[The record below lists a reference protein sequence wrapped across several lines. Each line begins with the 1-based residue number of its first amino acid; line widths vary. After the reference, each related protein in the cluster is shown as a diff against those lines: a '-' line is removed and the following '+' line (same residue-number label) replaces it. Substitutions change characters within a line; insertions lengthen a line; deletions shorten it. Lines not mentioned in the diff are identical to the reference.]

1 MRTVSRREFLKLSAA
16 GAAGALALPKWSS
29 AAEPPAGAKPNI
41 VHIILDDWGYYEASC
56 MGHPTLA
63 TPNID
68 RLAKEGMRLP
78 QMNAGGPV
86 CGPSRCALLTGLH
99 TGHCS
104 VRDNPGGTPI
114 RAEEV
119 TFGQVLKGAGY
130 ATGGFGK
137 WGIGDRG
144 TTGVPEKH
152 GFDVFFGY
160 YHQVHAHSY
169 YPNYLLRNSEKV
181 PLPGNTGD
189 LQNGQTYS
197 QYLIVREALSFIR
210 ANKDKPFFAYLP
222 WTPPHGT
229 FAIPET
235 DPAWQKYKDQ
245 PAAKLQEKT
254 GLVAKPQAK
263 AHLVRLAMIEMVDR
277 QVGEVLA
284 LLKEL
289 GLEDRTL
296 VMLSGDNG
304 SVPEA
309 HVRDAKTGKAFRGY
323 KGSLYEGGLRVFFAA
338 MWPGKIKPGTVSE
351 QVCYFPDVFATIA
364 DLAGAKPPDVCDG
377 LSLVPTLLGED
388 KAGKKQAQ
396 HEFLYWEFGN
406 ETAVRMGDWKAVRHT
421 GKKAGGWEL
430 YDLAHDAEEANDVA
444 KDHADIVAKIDAL
457 ATAAHKP
464 VQPGSVLDAEA
475 GFKNHKAT

>member
-1 MRTVSRREFLKLSAA
+1 MNAVNRREFLKWSAA
-16 GAAGALALPKWSS
+16 GAAALALPKWLN
-29 AAEPPAGAKPNI
+29 AAEAAGAKPNF
-41 VHIILDDWGYYEASC
+41 VHIVLDDWGYYEASC
-56 MGHPTLA
+56 MGHPTLV

-68 RLAKEGMRLP
+68 RVAKEGMRFT
-78 QMNAGGPV
+78 QASAGGPV
-86 CGPSRCALLTGLH
+86 CAPSRCTLMTGLH
-99 TGHCS
+99 LGHCS

-114 RAEEV
+114 RADDV
-119 TFGQVLKGAGY
+119 TLGQVLKDAGY

-181 PLPGNTGD
+181 ALPGNTGD
-189 LQNGQTYS
+189 LQKGQTYS
-197 QYLIVREALSFIR
+197 QYLIFSEALNFIR
-210 ANKDKPFFAYLP
+210 ANKDKPFYAYLP

-254 GLVAKPQAK
+254 GLAAKPQEK
-263 AHLVRLAMIEMVDR
+263 ANLVRLAMIEMVDR
-277 QVGEVLA
+277 QIGEVLA

-296 VMLSGDNG
+296 VLVSGDNG
-304 SVPEA
+304 SVPNSY
-309 HVRDAKTGKAFRGY
+309 VRDPKTGRVFRGN
-323 KGSLYEGGLRVFFAA
+323 KGALYEGGLRVFFAA
-338 MWPGKIKPGTVSE
+338 RWPGKIQAGAVSD
-351 QVCYFPDVFATIA
+351 QVFYFPDVLPMIA
-364 DLAGAKPPDVCDG
+364 ELAGAKPPAEIDG
-377 LSLVPTLLGED
+377 FSLVPTLFGED

-396 HEFLYWEFGN
+396 HEFLYWEYGN
-406 ETAVRMGDWKAVRHT
+406 QTAVRMGDWKALRRT
-421 GKKAGGWEL
+421 GKNASGWEL
-430 YDLAHDAEEANDVA
+430 YDLREDIEEARDVA
-444 KDHADIVAKIDAL
+444 KDHADIVAKIEAI

-464 VQPGSVLDAEA
+464 AQRGSVLDASA
-475 GFKNHKAT
+475 GFQNHKAT

>member
-1 MRTVSRREFLKLSAA
+1 MDAVNRREFLKWSAA
-16 GAAGALALPKWSS
+16 GAVGALALPQRLR
-29 AAEPPAGAKPNI
+29 AAEAAGAKPNI

-78 QMNAGGPV
+78 QMYGGGPV
-86 CGPSRCALLTGLH
+86 CAPTRCTLLTGLH

-104 VRDNPGGTPI
+104 VRDNSGGTAI
-114 RAEEV
+114 RADDV
-119 TFGQVLKGAGY
+119 TIGEVLKTAGY

-189 LQNGQTYS
+189 LLNGQTYS
-197 QYLIVREALSFIR
+197 HDIIFREALAFIR

-222 WTPPHGT
+222 WTPPHGV

-296 VMLSGDNG
+296 VLLSGDNG
-304 SVPEA
+304 SVPESHA
-309 HVRDAKTGKAFRGY
+309 RDAKTGKAFRGY
-323 KGSLYEGGLRVFFAA
+323 KGALYEGGLRVFFAA
-338 MWPGKIKPGTVSE
+338 RWPGRIQPGTVSE
-351 QVCYFPDVFATIA
+351 QVSYFPDVFATVA
-364 DLAGAKPPDVCDG
+364 DLAGAKPPADIDG

-388 KAGKKQAQ
+388 KAGNKQAQ
-396 HEFLYWEFGN
+396 HEFLYWESGN
-406 ETAVRMGDWKAVRHT
+406 QTAVRMGDWKAVRRT
-421 GKKAGGWEL
+421 GKNAAAWEL
-430 YDLAHDAEEANDVA
+430 YDLAQDTEETKDVA
-444 KDHADIVAKIDAL
+444 KDHADIVAKIDAI

-475 GFKNHKAT
+475 GFKNHKET

>member
-1 MRTVSRREFLKLSAA
+1 MKAVSRREFLKWSAA
-16 GAAGALALPKWSS
+16 GAAALALPKWSS
-29 AAEPPAGAKPNI
+29 AAEAAQGAKPNF
-41 VHIILDDWGYYEASC
+41 VHIVLDDWGYYEASC

-68 RLAKEGMRLP
+68 RIAKEGIRLP
-78 QMNAGGPV
+78 QTYAGGPV
-86 CGPSRCALLTGLH
+86 CAPSRCALMTGLH
-99 TGHCS
+99 QGHCS
-104 VRDNPGGTPI
+104 VRDNPGGTAI

-119 TFGQVLKGAGY
+119 TLGQVLKGAGY

-160 YHQVHAHSY
+160 YHQVHAHSF
-169 YPNYLLRNSEKV
+169 YPNYLLRSSEKV

-189 LQNGQTYS
+189 LQKGQTYS
-197 QYLIVREALSFIR
+197 QDLIFREALGFIR
-210 ANKDKPFFAYLP
+210 ANKDKPFYAYLP
-222 WTPPHGT
+222 WTPPHGV

-245 PAAKLQEKT
+245 PAAQLQEQT
-254 GLVAKPQAK
+254 GLVAKPKAK
-263 AHLVRLAMIEMVDR
+263 ASLVRLAMIEMVDR
-277 QVGEVLA
+277 QIGEVLA
-284 LLKEL
+284 LVKEL
-289 GLEDRTL
+289 GLEERTL
-296 VMLSGDNG
+296 VLLSGDNG

-309 HVRDAKTGKAFRGY
+309 YVRDPKTGRVFRGN
-323 KGSLYEGGLRVFFAA
+323 KGALYEGGLRVFFAA
-338 MWPGKIKPGTVSE
+338 RWPGKIQPGAVSE
-351 QVCYFPDVFATIA
+351 QVCYFPDILPTIA
-364 DLAGAKPPDVCDG
+364 ELAGAKPPADIDG
-377 LSLVPTLLGED
+377 LSLVPTLLGEG

-406 ETAVRMGDWKAVRHT
+406 QTAVRMGDWKAVRRT

-430 YDLAHDAEEANDVA
+430 YDLREDIEEAKDVA
-444 KDHADIVAKIDAL
+444 KDHADVVAKIDAL

-464 VQPGSVLDAEA
+464 VRPGSVLDAEA

>member
-1 MRTVSRREFLKLSAA
+1 MNAVTRREFLKWSAA
-16 GAAGALALPKWSS
+16 GAAALALPNWSS
-29 AAEPPAGAKPNI
+29 AAESAPSAKPNF
-41 VHIILDDWGYYEASC
+41 VHIVLDDWGYYEASC

-68 RLAKEGMRLP
+68 RIAKEGMRLP
-78 QMNAGGPV
+78 QMYSGGPV
-86 CGPSRCALLTGLH
+86 CAPSRCALMTGLH
-99 TGHCS
+99 LGHCS
-104 VRDNPGGTPI
+104 VRDNPGGTAI
-114 RAEEV
+114 RAEEI
-119 TFGQVLKGAGY
+119 TLGQVLKDAGY

-160 YHQVHAHSY
+160 YHQVHAHSF

-189 LQNGQTYS
+189 MQKGETYS
-197 QYLIVREALSFIR
+197 QDLIFREALAFIR
-210 ANKDKPFFAYLP
+210 ASKDKPFYAYLP

-245 PAAKLQEKT
+245 PVARSQEKT
-254 GLVAKPQAK
+254 GLVAKPREK
-263 AHLVRLAMIEMVDR
+263 AALVRLAMIEMVDR

-284 LLKEL
+284 LVKEL

-296 VMLSGDNG
+296 VLVSGDNG
-304 SVPEA
+304 SVPNA
-309 HVRDAKTGKAFRGY
+309 YVRDAKTGRVFRGN
-323 KGSLYEGGLRVFFAA
+323 KGALYEGGLRVFFAA
-338 MWPGKIKPGTVSE
+338 RWPGKIQPGTVSD
-351 QVCYFPDVFATIA
+351 QVCYFPDVLPTIA
-364 DLAGAKPPDVCDG
+364 ELAGAKTPVVCDG

-388 KAGKKQAQ
+388 KAGKKQPQ
-396 HEFLYWEFGN
+396 HEFLYWEYGN
-406 ETAVRMGDWKAVRHT
+406 QTAVRMGDWKAVRRT
-421 GKKAGGWEL
+421 GKNASGWEL
-430 YDLAHDAEEANDVA
+430 YDLREDIEESKDVA
-444 KDHADIVAKIDAL
+444 KDHADVVAKIETIA
-457 ATAAHKP
+457 AAAHKP
-464 VQPGSVLDAEA
+464 VQPGAVLDAEA